1 MIDIRLLIS
10 VVVVAGVAWCGAK
23 VWTTGAVGP
32 SVLIDRS
39 LSAAVAGVAVGR
51 LSWVLIEQS
60 ALLRQ
65 PRDLLLIRSGV
76 EFWPGIVGGLAWL
89 AWRSRDAA
97 EGQLRVLA
105 SCVPVLLIGIASYE
119 ATCVVRGEC
128 FGPFTV
134 VGLVPRGLQHR
145 QFPVGV
151 LVGAVLAA
159 GAITIRRALR
169 VHLVPSASLFLLA
182 TVKLTAA
189 FFLPVLGTRPPRT
202 QIESGVGALLSLLFL
217 GWSQVGRR
225 GRGGP
230 QARAESRRP
239 ALPMPVPPS

>member
-1 MIDIRLLIS
+1 MIDLRLLIS
-10 VVVVAGVAWCGAK
+10 VVVVAGVAWCGVR
-23 VWTTGAVGP
+23 VWATGAVGP

-39 LSAAVAGVAVGR
+39 LSAVVAGVAVGR
-51 LSWVLIEQS
+51 LSWVLIEQP

-65 PRDLLLIRSGV
+65 PGDLLLIRSGV
-76 EFWPGIVGGLAWL
+76 EFWPGIVAGLAWL
-89 AWRSRDAA
+89 AWRSRNA
-97 EGQLRVLA
+97 EGRLPVLA
-105 SCVPVLLIGIASYE
+105 GCAPVLLIGIASYE

-128 FGPFTV
+128 FGPFTS
-134 VGLVPRGLQHR
+134 VGLLPRGLQHR

-151 LVGAVLAA
+151 LVAAVLAA
-159 GAITIRRALR
+159 GALTIPRAVR

-202 QIESGVGALLSLLFL
+202 QIESGVAALLSLLFL

-225 GRGGP
+225 GAVGP
-230 QARAESRRP
+230 TARSETRRP
-239 ALPMPVPPS
+239 ALPMQVPPS